1 MDQSLIRDEALGS
14 TKNWIETQAFMTEEA
29 SNVVC
34 RVWNGLTKW
43 EIMVRMNT
51 VPSTKREWEG
61 DTKIHVQRRRLKSM
75 VMNNTLIK
83 LENTIQHH
91 KLNSSEPNKCN
102 NYDTATQWKTTEM
115 EMCGFCVGA
124 RSLIPT
130 CVHIYVAACSCLHA
144 LRESEYCLWCILS
157 NITERKHSLSPL
169 PLFPPALWTQAAAG
183 DAVWLSTACPERRS
197 EGRKNSLVSWQLDA
211 TNQKFGVAGGA
222 SGKVGQPVTA
232 YWRQSSRLGKLN

>member
-1 MDQSLIRDEALGS
+1 MDQSLIRDEALSS
-14 TKNWIETQAFMTEEA
+14 TKNWIETQAIYDGRSIKRRVQSMKWI
-29 SNVVC
+29 NKVV
-34 RVWNGLTKW
+34 K
-43 EIMVRMNT
+43 MNT
-51 VPSTKREWEG
+51 VPSTKHEWKG
-61 DTKIHVQRRRLKSM
+61 GTKIHAQQRWLKSM
-75 VMNNTLIK
+75 LMNKTLIT
-83 LENTIQHH
+83 LENTIRHH

-102 NYDTATQWKTTEM
+102 NYNAATQWKTTET
-115 EMCGFCVGA
+115 EMCSLCVGV

-130 CVHIYVAACSCLHA
+130 CVRIYVAVCSCLHA
-144 LRESEYCLWCILS
+144 LKESEYCPWCILS

-222 SGKVGQPVTA
+222 AENVGQPVTA
-232 YWRQSSRLGKLN
+232 YWRQSNPLG